1 MTSPEGYVQFPVYL
15 TKKKHRQLFRKAE
28 RECKTASPAHD
39 VLDLLVAYYINN
51 KFVIHQKMRK
61 ADPNRPKLEKKKDRR
76 IWITITREENNILTK
91 KTTKDKMPKTAIV
104 NLLIDHYLRHDFV
117 VETRIIRVNNPAK
130 SGT

>member
-39 VLDLLVAYYINN
+39 VLDLLVAYYINDR
-51 KFVIHQKMRK
+51 FIVHQKLKK
-61 ADPNRPKLEKKKDRR
+61 ADTSKLEKKKDRR
-76 IWITITREENNILTK
+76 IWITITKEDNKILTK
-91 KTTKDKMPKTAIV
+91 KTTKAKMPKTAIV